1 MSKETPQLRE
11 REFELLLAWLDP
23 GNEHGAQVYLNL
35 HKRLTAV
42 FINKGCGAPEEL
54 ADETFNRV
62 ARQLAEGKE
71 IGTDNR
77 FAYLYGIAKNIS
89 YEHWRRWENRK
100 REDFGREGDA
110 DFNKPP
116 IGPDLR
122 LDMEETEEKGRQLR
136 CLDECLNRLAPESR
150 LLMLEYYS
158 EEKTEK
164 IDTRDRMASRLGVT
178 SGVLRNR
185 IFKLR
190 NTLRPCVLRCLAR

>member
-1 MSKETPQLRE
+1 MSKESPQLRE

-23 GNEHGAQVYLNL
+23 SDAHGAQTYLSI
-35 HKRLTAV
+35 HKRLTAIFV
-42 FINKGCGAPEEL
+42 NKGCVAPEEL
-54 ADETFNRV
+54 ADETLNRV

-71 IGTDNR
+71 ISTDNR

-100 REDFGREGDA
+100 RDEFGQGGDA
-110 DFNKPP
+110 DFTRPTA
-116 IGPDLR
+116 GPDPR
-122 LDMEETEEKGRQLR
+122 REMEETEEKERYLR

-150 LLMLEYYS
+150 LLMLEYYA

-164 IDTRDRMASRLGVT
+164 IDTRERMAGRLGVT

-190 NTLRPCVLRCLAR
+190 NTLRPCVTRCVAR

>member
-1 MSKETPQLRE
+1 MSKESPQLRE

-23 GNEHGAQVYLNL
+23 GTEHGAHAYLNL
-35 HKRLTAV
+35 HKRLTAI
-42 FINKGCGAPEEL
+42 FINKGCGVPEEL

-71 IGTDNR
+71 ISTDNR

-89 YEHWRRWENRK
+89 YEHWRKWENRK
-100 REDFGREGDA
+100 RENLGQEGDA
-110 DFNKPP
+110 DIIKSPTGSDP
-116 IGPDLR
+116 RREI
-122 LDMEETEEKGRQLR
+122 EETEEKKRHLH
-136 CLDECLNRLAPESR
+136 CLSECMDRLMPEAR

-158 EEKTEK
+158 EEKIEK

-190 NTLRPCVLRCLAR
+190 NVIRPCVTRCVAR